1 MAANY
6 RLRYLDEG
14 EFERWDRFV
23 DESDQGSIY
32 SKSYFLRALCNAA
45 CTQFRILTAWKGQE
59 IFGGVGLHFKKS
71 RYGYDV
77 HRRGL
82 LYYNGLVLKN
92 FETKYPSK
100 LIDKH
105 NEILRVMLEEL
116 ENRMYAVVQ
125 LSNRHTL
132 RDTRVFT
139 WNGWGVWPQ
148 YTYEVP
154 IHDLD
159 KLWDRAEQNVR
170 RLITRC
176 EQEGMKLRID
186 DDFAAF
192 YALHKVTYERKGLSP
207 YLSLERFR
215 MLYEALKA
223 KNCCQ
228 IFFAVSPEGK
238 PLAVQIVLF
247 TNHPVTHTW
256 AAGADPDYLRTGASA
271 FLRWKVFEELN
282 KRGFAYNDL
291 TDAMEEKVAKFKS
304 QFGGN
309 LVFCP
314 IIHRVNSPL
323 LRVHNRIHDNLVRP
337 FSYMMNK
344 LSNLKKREDNG
355 AD

>member
-45 CTQFRILTAWKGQE
+45 CTQFRILTVWKGQE

-105 NEILRVMLEEL
+105 NEVIGVMLEEL

-132 RDTRVFT
+132 RDTRMFT

-154 IHDLD
+154 IYDLD
-159 KLWDRAEQNVR
+159 KLWDKAEQNVR

-176 EQEGMKLRID
+176 DREGMKLWID

-207 YLSLERFR
+207 HFPLERFKA
-215 MLYEALKA
+215 LYEALKA
-223 KNCCQ
+223 KDCCQ
-228 IFFAVSPEGK
+228 IFFAVSLEGK
-238 PLAVQIVLF
+238 PLAAQIVLF
-247 TNHPVTHTW
+247 TDHPVTHTW
-256 AAGADPDYLRTGASA
+256 VAGADPDYLRTGASA

-291 TDAMEEKVAKFKS
+291 TDAMEERVAKFKS

-314 IIHRVNSPL
+314 IVHRVNSPL
-323 LRVHNRIHDNLVRP
+323 LRVRNRIYDNLGRP

-344 LSNLKKREDNG
+344 LSNLKRTEDNG